1 MTCTLKKLGLALVAI
16 AHISGTN
23 AECLSLKEFIS
34 TNATARF
41 VWYPPNDINA
51 FDKALTEYVNGQS
64 NLDEFQAVFRC
75 SGLDKLG
82 GFQKDHGQSVIRFHR
97 SIICAD
103 LIASKDNT
111 DECYRQN
118 TKGKRDLDPGMELVK
133 MAAMWVDSLETI
145 VSNSTLCTA
154 SPGINREATL
164 QSLRDKCKSA
174 PYNGVKG
181 SCVNGD
187 DNEPGT
193 CGFQRVED
201 WCKHCKYASDYPDAC
216 MTAGVHISSGST
228 NSIASK
234 TKDLEKQAHQE
245 RLYRIAAIVLSI
257 AVGICLIALMIL
269 IADFGAENTGLD
281 GVLGM
286 AERVDKT
293 MDFVDCFV
301 SAVGKPRPVIRHFFA
316 RRDDE
321 ISLQQGDIVTLQ
333 MAFDDGWVV
342 GKNLTTGG
350 EGTFPLM
357 CVMDNLPPSMPAQW
371 SVLPESKMAS
381 NENVRKP
388 SQAVTRSPQNDSGSM
403 VSNSSYYHSSIG
415 ISAMGNMSDQVRR
428 GGLGN
433 VSRMSNLT
441 VAPNITRTNIPS
453 QTSSRSKVAVEGNR
467 ENTSIIS
474 RLLGAFGRTGAT
486 NLEPMSEESG
496 SAVQMFKRLVS
507 APFGNRETT
516 STDAGVEKSSHSG
529 RPSSFNVNHVV
540 HVGIDT
546 RQYPRPSDT
555 PRNVSDSRQNVR
567 AGERGYFRQPAI
579 DGREIAEVV
588 RQRTVGNAS
597 AETYQ
602 TAEQMVHGNN

>member
-1 MTCTLKKLGLALVAI
+1 
-16 AHISGTN
+16 
-23 AECLSLKEFIS
+23 
-34 TNATARF
+34 
-41 VWYPPNDINA
+41 
-51 FDKALTEYVNGQS
+51 
-64 NLDEFQAVFRC
+64 
-75 SGLDKLG
+75 
-82 GFQKDHGQSVIRFHR
+82 
-97 SIICAD
+97 
-103 LIASKDNT
+103 
-111 DECYRQN
+111 
-118 TKGKRDLDPGMELVK
+118 
-133 MAAMWVDSLETI
+133 
-145 VSNSTLCTA
+145 
-154 SPGINREATL
+154 
-164 QSLRDKCKSA
+164 
-174 PYNGVKG
+174 
-181 SCVNGD
+181 
-187 DNEPGT
+187 
-193 CGFQRVED
+193 
-201 WCKHCKYASDYPDAC
+201 
-216 MTAGVHISSGST
+216 MTAGIHISSGST

-234 TKDLEKQAHQE
+234 TKGGHQPTATSTHETLDSLIADLEKQAHQE

-269 IADFGAENTGLD
+269 ILTSGSRSTGAPGMLRGRKNKAENTGLD

-415 ISAMGNMSDQVRR
+415 ISAMGNMSDQARR

-441 VAPNITRTNIPS
+441 VAPNVTRTNIPS
-453 QTSSRSKVAVEGNR
+453 QTSSRSSRPQHPRPAVLNHNSTGIAHRMAVEGNR

-496 SAVQMFKRLVS
+496 GAVQMFKRLVS

-516 STDAGVEKSSHSG
+516 STDAGVEKSSQSG

-546 RQYPRPSDT
+546 RQYPRLSDT
-555 PRNVSDSRQNVR
+555 PRNASDSRQNVR

-579 DGREIAEVV
+579 DGREIAEVA